1 MKTILI
7 ALALFGLF
15 TAGCGNGS
23 GSSTTDVKMPDGKD
37 AKVTTDKD
45 GSMKVEGEGVSA
57 QAGGQLQ
64 ITQDDLHAPFYPG
77 AIVDVNKSMKVK
89 TDTEESVLASMRSV
103 DPAKK
108 VADFYTEKLK
118 GIKFNEFKNGEAVNY
133 IGETK
138 LEDGAKLAVAIVQK
152 TANDQTEISIGY
164 GKEGKH

>member
-1 MKTILI
+1 MKNTLI
-7 ALALFGLF
+7 TFALFALV
-15 TAGCGNGS
+15 AGGCNGGS
-23 GSSTTDVKMPDGKD
+23 GSTTTDVKLPDGKD

-103 DPAKK
+103 DPPNA
-108 VADFYTEKLK
+108 VVDFYKEKFKDL
-118 GIKFNEFKNGEAVNY
+118 KFNEFKTGEGVNY

-138 LEDGAKLAVAIVQK
+138 LPDGAKLAFAIGQK
-152 TANDQTEISIGY
+152 TPNDPTEISIGY
-164 GKEGKH
+164 GKEKK